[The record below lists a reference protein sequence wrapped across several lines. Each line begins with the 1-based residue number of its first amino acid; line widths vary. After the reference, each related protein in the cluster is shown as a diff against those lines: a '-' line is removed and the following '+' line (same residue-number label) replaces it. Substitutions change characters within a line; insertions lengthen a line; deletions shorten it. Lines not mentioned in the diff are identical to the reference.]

1 MEKLAEGPQA
11 VLQGCA
17 MCRLAVP
24 TRKYK
29 GGTPGAERSERLCK
43 FCGASYVSN
52 ALFYPDQHIGKFYL
66 YHAIM
71 YVGHR
76 IFRELRELRREL
88 RQERSRNGERPGGK

>member
-1 MEKLAEGPQA
+1 MPTEQLAEGPRA
-11 VLQGCA
+11 VLAGCS

-29 GGTPGAERSERLCK
+29 GGPPNAPRSERLCE
-43 FCGASYVSN
+43 FCGSSLVAN

-76 IFRELRELRREL
+76 IIRELRDLRREL
-88 RQERSRNGERPGGK
+88 LMERKS